1 MKLSEFTAE
10 SIVNRI
16 KQKLV
21 TDSFDDDY
29 FEVSKSTA
37 HKLNLLKTEFYQSD
51 EDGRAISQEAFIIN
65 LYNRLISTDKI
76 DEFTAYN
83 LINNLLYY
91 LDLSKFQLPGN
102 FKDIKL
108 RYYDSLK
115 EDYRIKDIPIQRGIG
130 VSLYVQ
136 YVIANHNHGNILIK
150 NKIAKTIYAICVEKR
165 VLDSSIDEHTIYMI
179 KSYLKSVKELIDV
192 DQKGDGHPTIRLLE
206 SFDSLADNSFFAYF
220 YNRKNGLIDI
230 GSASSELRSKIN
242 KFSSF
247 VYSGMKNCHHW
258 WAIDN
263 NGSNLEKLGFSEDD
277 IEDIKEDLGVDDLLE
292 LADDRDFMAE
302 TGEDFEYLMNRIYK
316 RGNLQ
321 IRVYSDLITVIVK
334 NLSKYGK
341 SLVVDFLASN
351 SWIYDNTPDKQITV
365 YQADDDSAYNTENG
379 KYRELLKK
387 LLESKDGKLSPLTE
401 FFEFIQI
408 F

>member
-1 MKLSEFTAE
+1 MKLSEFTVR
-10 SIVNRI
+10 SIAIKI
-16 KQKLV
+16 KQKLD

-37 HKLNLLKTEFYQSD
+37 HKLNLIKSETYQG
-51 EDGRAISQEAFIIN
+51 EKGEPISQEAFIVN
-65 LYNRLISTDKI
+65 LYNRLIMDGI
-76 DEFTAYN
+76 DEFTAYS

-91 LDLSKFQLPGN
+91 LDLSKFQLPRN

-108 RYYDSLK
+108 RYYDNLK
-115 EDYRIKDIPIQRGIG
+115 KDYSIKDIPIQRGIG

-136 YVIANHNHGNILIK
+136 YVIANHNHGNIFIK
-150 NKIAKTIYAICVEKR
+150 NKIAKTIYTICTEKR
-165 VLDSSIDEHTIYMI
+165 ILDCDIDEHTIYVI
-179 KSYLKSVKELIDV
+179 RAYLKSVKELIDTN
-192 DQKGDGHPTIRLLE
+192 QKGDGHPAIRLLE
-206 SFDSLADNSFFAYF
+206 SFDSLADNSFSAYF

-230 GSASSELRSKIN
+230 GSASSELRSRIK
-242 KFSSF
+242 KFSGF
-247 VYSGMKNCHHW
+247 VYAGMKNCHHW

-263 NGSNLEKLGFSEDD
+263 NGANLKKLGFSEDD
-277 IEDIKEDLGVDDLLE
+277 IEDIKEELGVDDLLE

-302 TGEDFEYLMNRIYK
+302 TGEDFEYLMSRIYK

-351 SWIYDNTPDKQITV
+351 SWIYDDTPDKQISV

-387 LLESKDGKLSPLTE
+387 LLESKDRKLSLLTE
-401 FFEFIQI
+401 FFEFVQI
-408 F
+408 C

>member
-1 MKLSEFTAE
+1 MRLSEFTVE
-10 SIVNRI
+10 SIVARI
-16 KQKLV
+16 KQKLG
-21 TDSFDDDY
+21 TDPFDDDY

-37 HKLNLLKTEFYQSD
+37 YKLNLIKSEVYQG
-51 EDGRAISQEAFIIN
+51 ERGEIISQEAFIVN
-65 LYNRLISTDKI
+65 LYNRLVKI
-76 DEFTAYN
+76 DNINEFTAYN

-91 LDLSKFQLPGN
+91 LDLSKFQLPRN

-115 EDYRIKDIPIQRGIG
+115 KDYCIKDIPIQRGIG

-150 NKIAKTIYAICVEKR
+150 NKIAKTIYAICTEER
-165 VLDSSIDEHTIYMI
+165 VLDSVLDKHTVYVI
-179 KSYLKSVKELIDV
+179 KAYLKSARELIDA
-192 DQKGDGHPTIRLLE
+192 DQSGDGHPTIRLLE
-206 SFDSLADNSFFAYF
+206 SFDSLADNSFSAYF

-230 GSASSELRSKIN
+230 GSASSELRSRIK
-242 KFSSF
+242 KFSGF
-247 VYSGMKNCHHW
+247 VYASMKNCHHW

-277 IEDIKEDLGVDDLLE
+277 LEDIKEDLGIDDLLE

-321 IRVYSDLITVIVK
+321 IRIYSDLITIIVK

-351 SWIYDNTPDKQITV
+351 SWIYDDTPDKQISV
-365 YQADDDSAYNTENG
+365 YQADDDSVYNIENG

-387 LLESKDGKLSPLTE
+387 LLESKDKKLSPLTE
-401 FFEFIQI
+401 FFEFVKI
-408 F
+408 

>member
-37 HKLNLLKTEFYQSD
+37 HKLNLLKTELYQSD

-91 LDLSKFQLPGN
+91 LDINKFQLPRN
-102 FKDIKL
+102 FKYIKL
-108 RYYDSLK
+108 RYYDSLNK
-115 EDYRIKDIPIQRGIG
+115 DYRIKDIPIQRGIG
-130 VSLYVQ
+130 ISLYVQ

-150 NKIAKTIYAICVEKR
+150 NKIAKIIYAICIEER
-165 VLDSSIDEHTIYMI
+165 VLDSVIDEHTVFAI
-179 KSYLKSVKELIDV
+179 KSYLKSARELIDS
-192 DQKGDGHPTIRLLE
+192 DQKGDGHPAIRLLE
-206 SFDSLADNSFFAYF
+206 SFSSLADNSFSAYF
-220 YNRKNGLIDI
+220 YNKKSGLIDI
-230 GSASSELRSKIN
+230 GSASSELRNKIN

-277 IEDIKEDLGVDDLLE
+277 IEDIKEDLGVDNLLE

-365 YQADDDSAYNTENG
+365 YQADDDIAYNTENG

-401 FFEFIQI
+401 FFEFVQI